1 MCYHYTIGDCPK
13 LFSFKT
19 SAKIKRFPLG
29 KRETSHFLYIE
40 AMLELLNLIGKEM
53 KPAHSGEWLDQ
64 IEPASGQ
71 VTGRLPRS
79 KSPDVAN
86 AYNAAQQA
94 FKGWST
100 TSVEERASC
109 LRNLA
114 HLIHQHREELARAE
128 SQDNGKP
135 ISLAQSVDIPRAEQ
149 NLAFFASA
157 IEQFQSE
164 AHIPAGPS
172 HINYTHRK
180 PIGVVGCISPWNL
193 PLYLF
198 TWKIAPALA
207 SGNCVIAKPSEIT
220 PVTAWML
227 SKWVLEAGFPPG
239 VLNIL
244 HGLGNEVG
252 QAIVEHPQ
260 IKAISFTGGTATG
273 AHIAR
278 TSAPLFKKLSL
289 ELGGKNPAII
299 FSDCDFEKALR
310 TTIRS
315 SFANQGQIC
324 LCSSRI
330 LIEDSIYDRFKAAL
344 VEKVNRM
351 QPGDPMLH
359 DTKMGAVVSESH
371 RNKILGHIQKAQEEG
386 ARLLCGGSTAKA
398 PNDRCANGYFIPPTV
413 FENAGVSSQINQEEV
428 FGPVITL
435 QRFHNESEAI
445 QLANSTIYGLACT
458 IWTQDVARAHRVAA
472 EVESGI
478 AWINC
483 WLVRDLRTPF
493 GGVKASGVGREGGW
507 NALQFFT
514 EPQNVCLEVY

>member
-1 MCYHYTIGDCPK
+1 
-13 LFSFKT
+13 
-19 SAKIKRFPLG
+19 
-29 KRETSHFLYIE
+29 
-40 AMLELLNLIGKEM
+40 MLELLNLIGNQM
-53 KPAHSGEWLDQ
+53 KPAHAGEWLDQ
-64 IEPASGQ
+64 IEPASGL

-79 KSPDVAN
+79 KSHDIDE
-86 AYNAAQQA
+86 AYNAANHA
-94 FKGWST
+94 FKAWSK
-100 TSVEERASC
+100 TSIQDRATC

-114 HLIHQHREELARAE
+114 NLIHQNRDELAKAE

-157 IEQFQSE
+157 IEQFPSE

-239 VLNIL
+239 VLNIV
-244 HGLGNEVG
+244 HGLGNEAG

-299 FSDCDFEKALR
+299 FSDCDFEKALQ
-310 TTIRS
+310 TTVRS

-330 LIEDSIYDRFKAAL
+330 LVEDSIYDRFKAAL
-344 VEKVNRM
+344 VEKVKRM
-351 QPGDPMLH
+351 QPGDPMLQ

-371 RNKILGHIQKAQEEG
+371 RDKILGHIQKAQEEG
-386 ARLLCGGSTAKA
+386 ARLLCGGSSAAA
-398 PNDRCANGYFIPPTV
+398 PNDRCANGYFVQPTI
-413 FENAGVSSQINQEEV
+413 FENAEVSSQINQEEV

-435 QRFHNESEAI
+435 QRFQNENEAI

-458 IWTQDVARAHRVAA
+458 IWTQDIARAHRVAA
-472 EVESGI
+472 DVESGI

-514 EPQNVCLEVY
+514 EPQNVCLEIH

>member
-1 MCYHYTIGDCPK
+1 
-13 LFSFKT
+13 
-19 SAKIKRFPLG
+19 
-29 KRETSHFLYIE
+29 
-40 AMLELLNLIGKEM
+40 MLQLLNLIGSEL
-53 KPAHSGEWLDQ
+53 KPANDGEWLDQ
-64 IEPASGQ
+64 IEPATGEI
-71 VTGRLPRS
+71 TGRLPRS
-79 KSPDVAN
+79 KATDVDH
-86 AYNAAQQA
+86 AYAAAAQA
-94 FKGWST
+94 FPTWST
-100 TSVEERASC
+100 TPVEGRAAC
-109 LRNLA
+109 LRKLA
-114 HLIHQHREELARAE
+114 QLISHNSAQLAEAE
-128 SQDNGKP
+128 SRDNGKP

-157 IEQFQSE
+157 IEQFPSE

-207 SGNCVIAKPSEIT
+207 AGNCVIAKPSEIT

-227 SKWVLEAGFPPG
+227 SQWVLEAGFPPG
-239 VLNIL
+239 VLNIV
-244 HGLGNEVG
+244 HGLGPEVG
-252 QAIVEHPQ
+252 QAIVSHPS
-260 IKAISFTGGTATG
+260 IKAISFTGGTVTG

-278 TSAPLFKKLSL
+278 TAGPMFKKMSL

-299 FSDCDFEKALR
+299 FADCDFEKALQ

-330 LIEDSIYDRFKAAL
+330 LIEDSIYDRFRDAL
-344 VEKVNRM
+344 IEKVGRM
-351 QPGDPMLH
+351 QPNDPMLPE
-359 DTKMGAVVSESH
+359 TKMGAVVSLAH
-371 RNKILGHIQKAQEEG
+371 RDKIMGHIQSAQAEG
-386 ARLLCGGSTAKA
+386 ATLLCGGSIADA
-398 PNDRCANGYFIPPTV
+398 PNARCEGGYFVQPTV
-413 FENAGVSSQINQEEV
+413 FEDAGPECRINQEEV

-435 QRFHNESEAI
+435 QRFHTENEAV
-445 QLANSTIYGLACT
+445 QLANSSPFGLACT
-458 IWTQDVARAHRVAA
+458 IWTQHIGKAHRVAA
-472 EVESGI
+472 GVESGI

-493 GGVKASGVGREGGW
+493 GGVKDSGVGREGGW

-514 EPQNVCLEVY
+514 EPQNVCVSIT